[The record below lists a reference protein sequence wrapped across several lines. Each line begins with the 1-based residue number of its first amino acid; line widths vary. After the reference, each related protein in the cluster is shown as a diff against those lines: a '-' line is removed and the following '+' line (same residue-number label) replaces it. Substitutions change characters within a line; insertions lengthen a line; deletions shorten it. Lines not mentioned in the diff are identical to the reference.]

1 MDVVLGEVEE
11 EESVEQA
18 AASPPT
24 QQGVAG
30 PPPPPAA
37 APPSSASPRR
47 ESGGGSKPAELHPE
61 DSEAEHGP
69 RTGGGELPG
78 EERGPPGGSPGAGG
92 ASRKPLI
99 TAAEEAALVRARGS
113 VEARSPL
120 AGARTGPAE
129 HTSFV
134 SSPPSFP
141 KRPLGYFQEIPPPP
155 VGRRLDPHD
164 LEVPVAGPGAAPQLI
179 TSRGVQSLAVGC
191 LAGQAPPA
199 AAAGQP
205 LVPVGQNP
213 RLRARGVL
221 HQQRGTS
228 KARGAWNRKFLE
240 KYDLQKHNIF

>member
-1 MDVVLGEVEE
+1 MDVVLGEVVEE
-11 EESVEQA
+11 DFVEQA
-18 AASPPT
+18 AASPA
-24 QQGVAG
+24 QRGAAG

-37 APPSSASPRR
+37 APPTSASPRR
-47 ESGGGSKPAELHPE
+47 ESGGGSEPADTRAE
-61 DSEAEHGP
+61 DPEAEQGP
-69 RTGGGELPG
+69 GTGGGGLLG
-78 EERGPPGGSPGAGG
+78 EEGGALGGSPAAGG

-113 VEARSPL
+113 VEARSPV

-141 KRPLGYFQEIPPPP
+141 KRPLGYFREIPGPP
-155 VGRRLDPHD
+155 VGRRLDPRD

-179 TSRGVQSLAVGC
+179 PSRGVQTLAVGC
-191 LAGQAPPA
+191 LAGQGPPA

-205 LVPVGQNP
+205 LLPVGQNP
-213 RLRARGVL
+213 PPRARGVL